1 MPNAPLLSH
10 RTSDKAFARLIDEI
24 RACRV
29 CAAELPLG
37 PRPIVR
43 GRPEARLLIISQAPG
58 IRVHETG
65 LSFDDKSGDRL
76 RLWLGLDRETFY
88 DESRVAIMGMGFCY
102 PGRDPGGGDRPPRP
116 ECAPLWHAQLRSH
129 FREVALTL
137 LVGSYAI
144 RYYLPDTSR
153 HSMTAT
159 LSRWREFLPEYF
171 VLPHPSWRTTAWERK
186 SPWFTAELLLQL
198 RAAVAAALG

>member
-10 RTSDKAFARLIDEI
+10 RTSDKGFARLIDEI

-43 GRPEARLLIISQAPG
+43 GRTEARLLIISQAPG

-88 DESRVAIMGMGFCY
+88 DESRVAIMGIRMRVNNQ
-102 PGRDPGGGDRPPRP
+102 GR
-116 ECAPLWHAQLRSH
+116 
-129 FREVALTL
+129 ALIAA
-137 LVGSYAI
+137 SY
-144 RYYLPDTSR
+144 
-153 HSMTAT
+153 
-159 LSRWREFLPEYF
+159 
-171 VLPHPSWRTTAWERK
+171 
-186 SPWFTAELLLQL
+186 
-198 RAAVAAALG
+198 